1 MSSRSRHLLAFGFAL
16 LVAVVTGSPSSGSRC
31 QPVSL
36 AELKAMPFWHTFY
49 DRLGII
55 VWGDAHA
62 FDHFKSQGTYPKL
75 ETTFDDG
82 SENAEVCSEGEALFQ
97 PTNEP
102 ICLTTATYTH
112 QTVTGAS
119 GTIRLDYPTGLST
132 VVFGTITMAAPLTG
146 GRTYETAFRVQ
157 DVTPPDSSPGTTG
170 GTYTMNAT
178 YPDVEENSFA
188 ADGSRESEDYM
199 IVHELQGDICWIRY
213 DSTTCIQD
221 TTGQVTF
228 SLYGAVRVGFDSP
241 ENGHYYWILW
251 FDGWVPQDQLTS
263 YSQFNATITTTGSN
277 HHIPR
282 CNYQCSSLTEYC

>member
-1 MSSRSRHLLAFGFAL
+1 MFSRSRPLLAFGFAF
-16 LVAVVTGSPSSGSRC
+16 LVAL
-31 QPVSL
+31 PVSL
-36 AELKAMPFWHTFY
+36 AELKAMPFWQTFY
-49 DRLGII
+49 DRLGTI

-62 FDHFKSQGTYPKL
+62 FDTLKNQGTYPKL

-102 ICLTTATYTH
+102 ICLTTTTYTH
-112 QTVTGAS
+112 QTVADAS

-132 VVFGTITMAAPLTG
+132 VVFGTITKVAAPLTG

-157 DVTPPDSSPGTTG
+157 EITPPDSMPGTTG

-178 YPDVEENSFA
+178 YPDVEANSFA
-188 ADGSRESEDYM
+188 GDVSHESEDYM
-199 IVHELQGDICWIRY
+199 IVHELPGDICWIRY

-228 SLYGAVRVGFDSP
+228 SLYGAVRVGFDSLV
-241 ENGHYYWILW
+241 NGHHYWIMR